1 MDLAYLQQTASA
13 SQAKAATAEL
23 GHETTHGVT
32 TELRTGS
39 LAGLPQ
45 HSLVVFKKRKKTSE
59 SSADKQKPL
68 LRAFYAEGRGEDDVE
83 RRGFYSWAFADE
95 VADKK
100 GLLRP
105 YIGQHEVGS
114 ADEST
119 REKEFEVLAQ
129 LIVARNPISPDPES
143 GKYVVIL
150 NGVSGPGTAALTQVL
165 TGRGNEEAEL
175 GQPRKPA
182 TAGRTQTHAFNSA
195 DKAESILNKLLPKIT
210 SKDFY
215 CIYSV
220 ISVRVGREEHDESR
234 DAGPDSAAH
243 RRVGAGKTSDW
254 RSILSWE
261 LEEGLFEDG
270 EAVQTIHRPRSRPQT
285 ASRDR

>member
-1 MDLAYLQQTASA
+1 M
-13 SQAKAATAEL
+13 
-23 GHETTHGVT
+23 
-32 TELRTGS
+32 
-39 LAGLPQ
+39 
-45 HSLVVFKKRKKTSE
+45 
-59 SSADKQKPL
+59 

-83 RRGFYSWAFADE
+83 RRGFYSSAFADE

-105 YIGQHEVGS
+105 YIGQHEPGP
-114 ADEST
+114 AGEST

-129 LIVARNPISPDPES
+129 LIVARNPISPES

-150 NGVSGPGTAALTQVL
+150 NGVSGPATAALTQVL

-175 GQPRKPA
+175 GHPRKPA

-234 DAGPDSAAH
+234 DAGPGSAAH
-243 RRVGAGKTSDW
+243 RRGGAGKTSDW
-254 RSILSWE
+254 RSILSWK
-261 LEEGLFEDG
+261 LEEELFEDD

-285 ASRDR
+285 PSQDG